1 MKRLLITAVL
11 IASAASALAQTSA
24 SETSGSDKVVAI
36 VNGERITSARLDQ
49 LWNRLPE
56 KMRANYLKSGGGK
69 LGFLQNYLGKRLLVQ
84 NAVRNGFDKLPE
96 VQAELEATKESALF
110 DLYVRDVVG
119 SQFVN
124 ETTMREFYDQ
134 HRDEFNVPER
144 VNVRLIKISTTRRPV
159 PEARK
164 MISDLMLQ
172 LFAERDAAG
181 GDAQKAIAAFAEAA
195 RKNSEDPSAQAG
207 GSRGWVTRDQL
218 DRRVGEAAFTMK
230 LKTIS
235 GIIEGDDALY
245 LMMVEGREQASV
257 EPYETARNAIR
268 EYMMQSNVQKVLEV
282 VNKTTAD
289 LRAASKVEIH
299 PENVE

>member
-1 MKRLLITAVL
+1 MKRILITAVL
-11 IASAASALAQTSA
+11 IASAASAFAQASA
-24 SETSGSDKVVAI
+24 PASTKIVAS
-36 VNGERITSARLDQ
+36 VNGETITSARLDQ

-56 KMRANYLKSGGGK
+56 KMRANYMKSGGGK

-84 NAVRNGFDKLPE
+84 SAVKSGFDKLPE
-96 VQAELEATKESALF
+96 VQAELEAARESALF

-134 HRDEFNVPER
+134 HRDEFNIPER
-144 VNVRLIKISTTRRPV
+144 VDLRQIKISTTRRPL

-164 MISDLMLQ
+164 MISAVMLQ

-181 GDAQKAIAAFAEAA
+181 DDMQKVVAAFAEAA
-195 RKNSEDPSAQAG
+195 RKNSEDASAQSG
-207 GSRGWVTRDQL
+207 GTRGWVTREQL
-218 DRRVGEAAFTMK
+218 DRSVGEAAFTMK
-230 LKTIS
+230 LRTIS

-245 LMMVEGREQASV
+245 LIMVEGREQASL
-257 EPYETARNAIR
+257 EPYESARPALR
-268 EYMMQSNVQKVLEV
+268 DFMMQGNVQKVLEV

-289 LRAASKVEIH
+289 LRAASKVEVF